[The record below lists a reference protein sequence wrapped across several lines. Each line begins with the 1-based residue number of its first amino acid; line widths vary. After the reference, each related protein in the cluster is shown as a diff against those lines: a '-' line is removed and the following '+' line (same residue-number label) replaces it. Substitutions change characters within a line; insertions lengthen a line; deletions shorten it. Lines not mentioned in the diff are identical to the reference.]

1 MQAARLRQWMLQ
13 PDVDISMLS
22 NGNIFIVQ
30 KVVLLRREFE
40 VLLYLCSVRQEQ
52 FTEEA
57 VVEHDSDENSDVIAW
72 VLDRYPALRTATRKE

>member
-1 MQAARLRQWMLQ
+1 MDVAVEGEFLRVLQWLQ
-13 PDVDISMLS
+13 HHSKGCADNTFDGATQNS
-22 NGNIFIVQ
+22 
-30 KVVLLRREFE
+30 EFE